1 MEEPFRDFG
10 YNRTHA
16 LKGCNDM
23 EFADYILLLDADMKL
38 EINIANIEEFKKS
51 LTKDAYYV
59 IQGSPN
65 FYNQN
70 VRIIRNNP
78 ECKYW
83 GVTHEYVEL
92 PICATIDHID
102 RSILFINDI
111 GDGGSKANKYH
122 RDIELLKKGLETTHN
137 NPRYLFYLANSY
149 RDSKQYDLAIET
161 YKKRIDVGGWIQET
175 WHSYYS
181 IGNCYMYLKQPA
193 NAVYYWLEA
202 YHHMPRRIEN
212 LYKIVNH
219 YRCEGKNDLAMIFY
233 EIADKV
239 RLQKNYTDALFLETD
254 VYEYKLDY
262 EFSIIGYYCNQTNDS
277 MILSSMKILNNA
289 NVAED
294 LQKSVLKN
302 YKFYVPSMN
311 NLSVTCD
318 FAAILNNNSPSVDI
332 STEFINSTPSI
343 CMDNN
348 NLYMCT
354 RFVNYRI
361 GANGQYTY
369 NKHIITTNLI
379 TVFDV
384 REPIWKKTD
393 EFIVKYNE
401 VHDSLYVGIEDIR
414 LFVNDGILHF
424 NGNRGVSYGHI
435 AIETGTIDF
444 VAQRANSKLA
454 TKQNIRRVEKNWVL
468 FPNKNTLNVI
478 YQWHPLII
486 GEYADCIEDNTS
498 MALFVPKVNVQTPH
512 FFKSMRGSTNGV
524 VIGENIWFITH
535 LVSDED
541 RRYYYHVFVLLDKT
555 TYVLKKYS
563 IPFTFEKKNI
573 EFTLGFVY
581 LEQQEQ
587 LLIGYSTN
595 DSTSKYVAI
604 TKSAAESLFY

>member
-1 MEEPFRDFG
+1 
-10 YNRTHA
+10 
-16 LKGCNDM
+16 
-23 EFADYILLLDADMKL
+23 MKL

-354 RFVNYRI
+354 RYVNYRI

-369 NKHIITTNLI
+369 NKQIITTNLI

-384 REPIWKKTD
+384 REPNWKKTD
-393 EFIVKYNE
+393 EFIVKYNDT
-401 VHDSLYVGIEDIR
+401 HDSLYVGIEDIR
-414 LFVNDGILHF
+414 LLVNDGILHF

-435 AIETGTIDF
+435 AIETGTIDI
-444 VAQRANSKLA
+444 VAQRAISKLA

-535 LVSDED
+535 LVSDEA

-604 TKSAAESLFY
+604 TKSAAEPLFY